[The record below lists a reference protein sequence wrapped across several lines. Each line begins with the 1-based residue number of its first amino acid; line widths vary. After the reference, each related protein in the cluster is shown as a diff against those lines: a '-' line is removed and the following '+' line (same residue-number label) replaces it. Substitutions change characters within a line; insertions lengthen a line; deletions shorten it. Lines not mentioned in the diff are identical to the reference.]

1 LNNINNKFFNKFFIA
16 GLYMWYGIMVH
27 TPLFGF
33 SVGQFGVLRLE
44 TLEALG
50 MGICSRYLM

>member
-1 LNNINNKFFNKFFIA
+1 MA
-16 GLYMWYGIMVH
+16 GLYMWYGIMAH
-27 TPLFGF
+27 TPLFGS

-50 MGICSRYLM
+50 MGICSRCLM

>member
-1 LNNINNKFFNKFFIA
+1 MA
-16 GLYMWYGIMVH
+16 GLYVWYGIMVD
-27 TPLFGF
+27 TPLFGS

-50 MGICSRYLM
+50 MGICFRYLM